1 MTPKKI
7 NSCNLQPSPMKRKE
21 KWSETNLHEDMFHVL
36 LGLYCTQPCFSCPFS
51 DQKQGFLRFFCVG
64 CLGQRSGWPKLPQ
77 WYIQILILYYCW
89 WKKSPTTTWDG
100 AKTPKNNGM
109 NLSTGAGFQPS
120 TVSRPATT
128 EKEKDKTDN
137 AHFFPGRT
145 NQLRSLHLTSIHAEL
160 ISTNNGS
167 QRSELTKSSFPATKK
182 FKQTKKAPEFPLE
195 EICGKIS
202 TPSPMNKHPPFTKPR
217 KIHETSLSP
226 KSSLRLKSYS
236 YWPSSEVLPGNAT
249 IIFPI

>member
-1 MTPKKI
+1 
-7 NSCNLQPSPMKRKE
+7 
-21 KWSETNLHEDMFHVL
+21 
-36 LGLYCTQPCFSCPFS
+36 
-51 DQKQGFLRFFCVG
+51 
-64 CLGQRSGWPKLPQ
+64 
-77 WYIQILILYYCW
+77 
-89 WKKSPTTTWDG
+89 
-100 AKTPKNNGM
+100 M

-182 FKQTKKAPEFPLE
+182 FKQTKKSSGVPIGRNLRKNINSKPHEQTSTVHQTTENPRNFSFP
-195 EICGKIS
+195 KIQSS
-202 TPSPMNKHPPFTKPR
+202 TQ
-217 KIHETSLSP
+217 
-226 KSSLRLKSYS
+226 
-236 YWPSSEVLPGNAT
+236 VLLILT
-249 IIFPI
+249 QL

>member
-21 KWSETNLHEDMFHVL
+21 KWSETNLHEDMFHVYW
-36 LGLYCTQPCFSCPFS
+36 GLYCTQPCFSCPFS
-51 DQKQGFLRFFCVG
+51 DQKHGFLRFFCVG

-89 WKKSPTTTWDG
+89 WKKSPTTTWG
-100 AKTPKNNGM
+100 VAKTPKNNGM

-137 AHFFPGRT
+137 ALFFPGRT
-145 NQLRSLHLTSIHAEL
+145 NQLRSLYLTSSMPNSYPQITEGQHF
-160 ISTNNGS
+160 
-167 QRSELTKSSFPATKK
+167 ELTKSSFPAPKK
-182 FKQTKKAPEFPLE
+182 FQTNKQKPSGVPHFPE
-195 EICGKIS
+195 IGGKIS
-202 TPSPMNKHPPFTKPR
+202 TPRPNQTIHQTKPR
-217 KIHETSLSP
+217 KSTTGLVVSTHLKNISQIGNRSQIGVKIKKIFET
-226 KSSLRLKSYS
+226 
-236 YWPSSEVLPGNAT
+236 T
-249 IIFPI
+249 T